1 MLDCHSFSNFNRIEA
16 AINLDNSTSIAFAE
30 SIGMK
35 KECIRRGF
43 IYENE
48 QWVDHLIYVAIPR
61 DFGLE
66 EKPPKELLFSKFSRK
81 N

>member
-1 MLDCHSFSNFNRIEA
+1 
-16 AINLDNSTSIAFAE
+16 
-30 SIGMK
+30 MK

-43 IYENE
+43 IHENE
-48 QWVDHLIYVAIPR
+48 QWVDHLIYAAIPSN
-61 DFGLE
+61 FGLE